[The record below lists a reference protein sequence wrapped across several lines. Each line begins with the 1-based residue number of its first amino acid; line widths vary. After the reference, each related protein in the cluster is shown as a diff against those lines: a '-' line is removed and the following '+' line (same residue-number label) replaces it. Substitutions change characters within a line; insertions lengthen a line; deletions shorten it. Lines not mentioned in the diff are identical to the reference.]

1 MVNRNLY
8 LKKIIN
14 FRDKPLIKVITGMR
28 RVGKSTLLLLYAD
41 YLQRQ
46 GVPAE
51 DIVIINFESM
61 EYDEIDNY
69 RKLYALVKNRIE
81 LKEKVYL
88 LLDEIQQVKQW
99 EKAVN
104 ALLLEGQTDIYIT
117 GSNAWL
123 LSSEL
128 STLLS
133 GRYVEITVWPLSFTE
148 YLNFLPEGQRADKEA
163 AFQNYLKFGS
173 MPMVMDIPMQEENVR
188 LTLLGIYNTVLM
200 KDVVQRNTVR
210 DPSLLEHLVRYL
222 ADNVGNP
229 VSSKKISD
237 YLTSAGRKTSSLT
250 IDNYIRMLEA
260 AYIFYKA
267 QRYDIKGKLYL
278 KTLEKYYIA
287 DVGIRNALLGFKSGD
302 YGHILENVVYLELL
316 RRGYEIGVGKVG
328 TMEID
333 FVASKGDEKT
343 YYQVA
348 ASVTDETTLQRELRP
363 LQGIADNYEK
373 VLLSMDRIFITNYD
387 GIKQMNLID
396 FLLNAK

>member
-8 LKKIIN
+8 LKKIID

-69 RKLYALVKNRIE
+69 RKLYALVKERIE

-104 ALLLEGQTDIYIT
+104 ALLLEGQADIYIT

-133 GRYVEITVWPLSFTE
+133 GRYVEITVWPLSFAE
-148 YLNFLPEGQRADKEA
+148 YLDFLPKGQRADKEA

-348 ASVTDETTLQRELRP
+348 ASVTDETTLQRELHP
-363 LQGIADNYEK
+363 LQGISDNYEK
-373 VLLSMDRIFITNYD
+373 VLLSMDKIFITNYD

-396 FLLNAK
+396 FLLNSK